1 MYDYRTWFYL
11 FYSDCNM
18 KEEINQMIQ
27 ERILQIG
34 ASGVSVH
41 IDGTDAVSIMEAIYE
56 KGRKDSER
64 EIRES
69 IAKRESEEFLTKAET
84 MALLNKSENTL
95 WKWNKKGYLRWVK
108 HGGTIVYKKSS
119 VLAIMNGTLDVDSKT
134 NCHE

>member
-11 FYSDCNM
+11 FYSDCYM
-18 KEEINQMIQ
+18 KEEINRMIQ
-27 ERILQIG
+27 ERILQVG
-34 ASGVSVH
+34 ASGFSVH

-108 HGGTIVYKKSS
+108 HGGTIVYKKES
-119 VLAIMNGTLDVDSKT
+119 VLAILNGTR
-134 NCHE
+134 NN